1 MSSLKPDP
9 VYALVDCNNFYCSC
23 ERVFNPAL
31 ENKPMAVLSNNDG
44 CIVARS
50 NEIKALG
57 IPMGAPMFQYKK
69 ILEKKKAIILS
80 SNYQLYGDMS
90 QRVMATLR
98 EFTPSMEVYSIDE
111 AFLRLEEFK
120 KLDIDKYSLEIRRT
134 VKQWTG
140 IPVSIGIAPN
150 KTLAK
155 VANHV
160 AKKHT
165 KNGVFNICKKITQ
178 NEILANF
185 PVRDLWGVGRQLSK
199 RLGEMGINTALK
211 LRDVDIAWA
220 RKHFTVVGERLVRE
234 LRGMNCL
241 DLEEV
246 MAKKNITS
254 SKSFGKLVTEKKEL
268 MSAVANYTTRACH
281 KLRLQKSKAQGIYVY
296 LRTNPFRR
304 QDPQYNNGITYGFME
319 PSDDTT
325 FIIQAA
331 RKCLGEIYSKGYKYH
346 KAGIMLLDIVPAT
359 YKQMEMFDAEE
370 TQARSQLMKTIDT
383 MNTTM
388 GQDTIRFA
396 AQGIE
401 HPWARKCENR
411 TPRYTTNWD
420 ELAKVI

>member
-31 ENKPMAVLSNNDG
+31 EKKPIAVLSNNDG

-50 NEIKALG
+50 NEIKELG

-69 ILEKKKAIILS
+69 LLEQKKAIILS

-90 QRVMATLR
+90 QRVMETLR
-98 EFTPSMEVYSIDE
+98 QFTPAMEVYSIDE
-111 AFLRLEEFK
+111 AFLRLEEFRRLDLMK
-120 KLDIDKYSLEIRRT
+120 YCLDIRKT

-160 AKKHT
+160 AKKNT
-165 KNGVFNICKKITQ
+165 DIGVFNICKRQTQ

-185 PVRDLWGVGRQLSK
+185 PVGDIWGIGRQLAK
-199 RLGEMGINTALK
+199 RLNEMGINTALK
-211 LRDVDIAWA
+211 LRDVDIVWA
-220 RKHFTVVGERLVRE
+220 RKHFTIVGERLVRE
-234 LRGMNCL
+234 LRGLSCL

-246 MAKKNITS
+246 TAKKNITS
-254 SKSFGKLVTEKKEL
+254 SKSFGKLVTDKKEL
-268 MSAVANYTTRACH
+268 MNAIANYTTRACH
-281 KLRLQKSKAQGIYVY
+281 KLRLQNSKAQGIYVY

-304 QDPQYNNGITYGFME
+304 QDPQYNNGTTYGFTE
-319 PSDDTT
+319 PSDDTA
-325 FIIQAA
+325 FIIKAA
-331 RKCLGEIYSKGYKYH
+331 RKCLEQIYSKGYKYH

-359 YKQMEMFDAEE
+359 YKQMEMFDTEE
-370 TQARSQLMKTIDT
+370 SKARSQLMQTIDA
-383 MNTTM
+383 MNITM

-396 AQGIE
+396 AQGID
-401 HPWARKCENR
+401 HPWARKCEYR

>member
-1 MSSLKPDP
+1 MSLRKPDP
-9 VYALVDCNNFYCSC
+9 IYALVDCNNFYCSC

-31 ENKPMAVLSNNDG
+31 EKKPMAVLSNNDG

-57 IPMGAPMFQYKK
+57 IPMGAPMFQYKEL
-69 ILEKKKAIILS
+69 LEKKRAIILS

-90 QRVMATLR
+90 QRVMETLR
-98 EFTPSMEVYSIDE
+98 QFTPSMEVYSIDE
-111 AFLRLEEFK
+111 AFLRLEEFQR
-120 KLDIDKYSLEIRRT
+120 LDLIKYCLEIRKT

-150 KTLAK
+150 KTLSK
-155 VANHV
+155 VANHI

-165 KNGVFNICKKITQ
+165 KTGVFDICKRSTQ

-185 PVRDLWGVGRQLSK
+185 PVGNIWGVGRQLSK
-199 RLGEMGINTALK
+199 KLNEMGINTALK
-211 LRDVDIAWA
+211 LRDVDIVWA

-234 LRGMNCL
+234 LRGLSCL
-241 DLEEV
+241 ELEEV
-246 MAKKNITS
+246 ITKKNITS
-254 SKSFGKLVTEKKEL
+254 SKSFGKSVTDKREL
-268 MSAVANYTTRACH
+268 MNAIANYATKACH
-281 KLRLQKSKAQGIYVY
+281 KLRLQNSKAQGLYVY

-304 QDPQYNNGITYGFME
+304 QDPQYDNGITYGFME

-331 RKCLGEIYSKGYKYH
+331 RKCLEQIYSKGYKYH
-346 KAGIMLLDIVPAT
+346 KAGIMLLDLVPSS
-359 YKQMEMFDAEE
+359 YKQMEMFDTEE
-370 TQARSQLMKTIDT
+370 TQSRSKLMKTIDV
-383 MNTTM
+383 MNNSM

-396 AQGIE
+396 AQGIY
-401 HPWARKCENR
+401 HPWARKCEHR

-420 ELAKVI
+420 ELVKVI

>member
-1 MSSLKPDP
+1 MPSLKPDP
-9 VYALVDCNNFYCSC
+9 IYALVDCNNFYCSC

-69 ILEKKKAIILS
+69 LLEQKKAVILS
-80 SNYQLYGDMS
+80 SNFQLYGDMS
-90 QRVMATLR
+90 QRVMGTLR
-98 EFTPSMEVYSIDE
+98 QFTPSMEVYSIDE
-111 AFLRLEEFK
+111 AFLRLEEFRR
-120 KLDIDKYSLEIRRT
+120 LDLDKYSLEIRKT

-155 VANHV
+155 VANHM

-165 KNGVFNICKKITQ
+165 KSGVFNICKKITQ
-178 NEILANF
+178 NEVLANF
-185 PVRDLWGVGRQLSK
+185 PVSDLWGVGRQLSK
-199 RLGEMGINTALK
+199 RLSEMGINTALK
-211 LRDVDIAWA
+211 LRDVDIVWA

-234 LRGMNCL
+234 LRGFNCL
-241 DLEEV
+241 ELEEV

-254 SKSFGKLVTEKKEL
+254 SKSFGKLVTDKKEL
-268 MSAVANYTTRACH
+268 MNAVANYTTRVCH
-281 KLRLQKSKAQGIYVY
+281 KLRLQKSKSQGIYVY

-319 PSDDTT
+319 PSDDTA

-331 RKCLGEIYSKGYKYH
+331 RKCLEQIYFKGYKYH
-346 KAGIMLLDIVPAT
+346 KAGIMLLDIVPAS
-359 YKQMEMFDAEE
+359 YKQMEMFNSEE
-370 TQARSQLMKTIDT
+370 TQVRSQLMKTIDS

-396 AQGIE
+396 AQGID

-420 ELAKVI
+420 ELVKVI